1 VGIHIG
7 LATPADDAH
16 IRGLLRREPV
26 PGRIA
31 ISYEREPEFSRGCD
45 ATGENATVLVARDL
59 DTGIMAGVACR
70 SEREV
75 YVNGTPVRLGYF
87 GQLRIDRRYRGR
99 WLVSR
104 GFLML
109 RQLHDRDPLPGYLAA
124 VTVDN
129 QEAEAIL
136 VRSGRK
142 RFPAFH
148 PVASYCTLAL
158 PVRRPTN
165 LVASRRVA
173 SRVSSVASAT
183 VGDIPEIVC
192 FLQTTGPRR
201 QFFPVWSEARL
212 ISLTTRLGLR
222 IEDVQI
228 ARRSGRIAGLIGLWD
243 QSAYKQD
250 VVRSYSG
257 WMRLA
262 PPLYNA
268 VAPWIGRP
276 RLPKTGERIRSGYA
290 VFTCIEQD
298 SPSVFGDLLSAT
310 LHRAAARGLDYVLMG
325 LDERDPLF
333 RTARERPHIP
343 YRSRLFLAEWPEGG
357 HLHAQLDHRPTCVEI
372 ATL

>member
-1 VGIHIG
+1 MGIHGIQIE

-31 ISYEREPEFSRGCD
+31 ISYEREPDFSAGCE

-59 DTGIMAGVACR
+59 DTGAMVGVACR

-75 YVNGTPVRLGYF
+75 FVNGTPARLGYL
-87 GQLRIDRRYRGR
+87 GHLRIDRRYRGR

-104 GFLML
+104 GFSML
-109 RQLHDRDPLPGYLAA
+109 KQLHDRDPLPGYLAA
-124 VTVDN
+124 VTLDN
-129 QEAEAIL
+129 REAEGIL
-136 VRSGRK
+136 VRKVRK
-142 RFPAFH
+142 PFPAFH
-148 PVASYCTLAL
+148 QVARYCTLAL
-158 PVRRPTN
+158 PVRRGSP
-165 LVASRRVA
+165 
-173 SRVSSVASAT
+173 VSGVASAT
-183 VGDIPEIVC
+183 TGDIPQIAG
-192 FLQTTGPRR
+192 FLQTSGSRR

-212 ISLTTRLGLR
+212 ISLTTRLGLC

-228 ARRSGRIAGLIGLWD
+228 ARRSGRIVGLIGLWD

-262 PPLYNA
+262 VPLYNA
-268 VAPWIGRP
+268 SAPWLRRP
-276 RLPKTGERIRSGYA
+276 PLPKPGERIRSGYA
-290 VFTCIEQD
+290 ALICIEQD
-298 SPSVFGDLLSAT
+298 SPSLFGDLLSAT

-333 RTARERPHIP
+333 RTAWKRPHIP

-357 HLHAQLDHRPTCVEI
+357 HLHAQLDRRPSYVEI

>member
-1 VGIHIG
+1 MSIHIG

-31 ISYEREPEFSRGCD
+31 ISFEREPEFSRGC
-45 ATGENATVLVARDL
+45 ATTGDNPTVLVARDL
-59 DTGIMAGVACR
+59 DTGIVAGVACR

-75 YVNGTPVRLGYF
+75 YVNGTPARLGYL

-104 GFLML
+104 GVSLL
-109 RQLHDRDPLPGYLAA
+109 KQLHDRDPLPGYLAA

-129 QEAEAIL
+129 REAEGIL
-136 VRSGRK
+136 VRKGRNG
-142 RFPAFH
+142 FPAFH

-158 PVRRPTN
+158 PARRWP
-165 LVASRRVA
+165 
-173 SRVSSVASAT
+173 SVAGVMSAT
-183 VGDIPEIVC
+183 ADDIPEIVR
-192 FLQTTGPRR
+192 FLQTSGSRR
-201 QFFPVWSEARL
+201 QFFPVWNEARL
-212 ISLTTRLGLR
+212 ISLTTRFGLR

-228 ARRSGRIAGLIGLWD
+228 ARRSGRIAGVIGLWD

-257 WMRLA
+257 WLRLA
-262 PPLYNA
+262 VPLYNA
-268 VAPWIGRP
+268 SASWHRRP
-276 RLPKTGERIRSGYA
+276 RLPKIGERIPSGYA
-290 VFTCIEQD
+290 VFICIEQD
-298 SPSVFGDLLSAT
+298 ASTVFDDLLAAT

-333 RTARERPHIP
+333 RVARGRPHIP
-343 YRSRLFLAEWPEGG
+343 YRSTIFLAEWPEGD
-357 HLHAQLDHRPTCVEI
+357 HLHAQLDRRPSYVEI